1 MIKGKKGNLGIAVIV
16 AIMIFLIGLPIVNI
30 LKPEVDVAR
39 GSSGLDCSNVS
50 ISDGT
55 RLTCLGVDLVIPYFL
70 LIVCSAA
77 GGFVASRFLI

>member
-1 MIKGKKGNLGIAVIV
+1 MNKRGNLGIAVII
-16 AIMIFLIGLPIVNI
+16 AITIFLIGIPIINI
-30 LKPEVDVAR
+30 LKPEIDVAR

-70 LIVCSAA
+70 LIILSAA
-77 GGFVASRFLI
+77 GGFIAERFLI